1 VQCAAT
7 HGGGESQ
14 RVEEWKGSKEC
25 QRAAAMWALWGGEG
39 TWGGEYGGGG
49 EVSVKYV
56 GLVLCRGQSSV
67 WV

>member
-1 VQCAAT
+1 
-7 HGGGESQ
+7 
-14 RVEEWKGSKEC
+14 
-25 QRAAAMWALWGGEG
+25 MWALWGGEG